1 MEAALLKAIV
11 VSEVKH
17 IVGTL
22 LKDELVNLEKDT
34 PIILAAW
41 IAGTDDYPDR
51 VENYQMRVKILEE
64 LKQRARSGE

>member
-1 MEAALLKAIV
+1 MAPPIKLE
-11 VSEVKH
+11 
-17 IVGTL
+17 
-22 LKDELVNLEKDT
+22 ELVNLEKDT